1 MMVIDGHHQ
10 ATCKRICFEFPDYF
24 FIELGQ
30 IKLILRSR
38 NALIIISQVIDND
51 TRFLVQNDVKSK

>member
-1 MMVIDGHHQ
+1 MLPNMEKKWMMVIDGHHQ

-38 NALIIISQVIDND
+38 NALIII
-51 TRFLVQNDVKSK
+51 